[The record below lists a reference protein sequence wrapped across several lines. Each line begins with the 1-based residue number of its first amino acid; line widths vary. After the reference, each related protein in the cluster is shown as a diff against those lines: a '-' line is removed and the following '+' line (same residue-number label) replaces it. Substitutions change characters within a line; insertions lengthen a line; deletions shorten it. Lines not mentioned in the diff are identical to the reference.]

1 MIFTE
6 KLSWLKLK
14 DYFTLLNAV
23 AGFVA
28 IVFFLSGE
36 REAGMVLVVLAAA
49 LDFFDGKVA
58 RLLGKDVSNEFGKE
72 LDSLADAVS
81 FGVAPAALIVADHGA
96 GIGGTGIIIP
106 LAVAVFFLC
115 AGITRLAMFNLQTK
129 SEKGTY
135 TGMAI
140 PIAALLV
147 VAAHAFLFSYSLAIS
162 FIAGLAMLSAFKYS
176 KKGLKKIT
184 RLPLVFD

>member
-1 MIFTE
+1 MIFTV

-28 IVFFLSGE
+28 IVFFLAGE

-106 LAVAVFFLC
+106 LVVAVFFLC

-129 SEKGTY
+129 AEKGTY

-140 PIAALLV
+140 PIAALAV

-162 FIAGLAMLSAFKYS
+162 LIAGLAMLSALKYS

-184 RLPLVFD
+184 HLPLAFD